1 MESLNIEKEK
11 NLSHKK
17 KSNLFL
23 LTPCY
28 FAPISHWNIIKSGKV
43 IWEVNQNYLKQSLR
57 NRTYIYGPNKILKL
71 IIPIR
76 HQINK
81 LPLNKTLIDNSFN
94 WQKQHWSAIQT
105 SYNSSPF
112 FEFYKYE
119 LKSLYSNEFLK
130 LEDFNF
136 KCIELIL
143 DWLEIKLKL
152 VKTSIYRENY
162 NHCVDFRM
170 MSNKSHKDNFNSK
183 KYIQVFSKSNGF
195 KSNLSILD
203 LIFNVGPETNE
214 YLK

>member
-1 MESLNIEKEK
+1 MESLNTEKEK
-11 NLSHKK
+11 NPSHKEK
-17 KSNLFL
+17 DNLFL
-23 LTPCY
+23 MTPCY
-28 FAPISHWNIIKSGKV
+28 FAPISHWKIIKSGKV
-43 IWEVNQNYLKQSLR
+43 IWEIKENYLKQSLR

-71 IIPIR
+71 IIPIK
-76 HQINK
+76 HQIKK

-119 LKSLYSNEFLK
+119 LKSLYLNEFLN

-143 DWLEIKLKL
+143 GWLEIKMKI
-152 VKTSIYRENY
+152 VKTSIYLENY

-170 MSNKSHKDNFNSK
+170 ISNKYYKDNFKPK
-183 KYIQVFSKSNGF
+183 KYVQVFSKSNGF
-195 KSNLSILD
+195 KGNLSILD
-203 LIFNVGPETNE
+203 LIFNLGPETNN
-214 YLK
+214 YL

>member
-1 MESLNIEKEK
+1 MESLNTEKEK
-11 NLSHKK
+11 NPSHKEK
-17 KSNLFL
+17 DNLFL
-23 LTPCY
+23 MTPCY
-28 FAPISHWNIIKSGKV
+28 FAPISHWKIIKSGKV
-43 IWEVNQNYLKQSLR
+43 IWEIKENYLKQSLR

-71 IIPIR
+71 IIPIK
-76 HQINK
+76 HQIKK

-119 LKSLYSNEFLK
+119 LKSLYLNKFLN

-143 DWLEIKLKL
+143 GWLEIKMKI
-152 VKTSIYRENY
+152 VKTSIYLENY

-170 MSNKSHKDNFNSK
+170 ISNKYYKDNFKPK
-183 KYIQVFSKSNGF
+183 KYVQVFSKSNGF
-195 KSNLSILD
+195 KGNLSILD
-203 LIFNVGPETNE
+203 LIFNLGPETNN
-214 YLK
+214 YL